1 MAVKLRTRLFLTV
14 ATVLALSIAASALLS
29 RRATLVEVHEVVSKP
44 LAVRAP
50 DLAAIAGRVQAHL
63 GRRGREGL
71 AAVLSSAAQ
80 DGGWQL
86 IVIDDGRH
94 VVAGSR
100 PDLATARVRRAAEDG
115 DLALDIDV
123 EGGRTA
129 LSVRGAP
136 PVTLREANGQPLYLY
151 VLPAPGGPQLP
162 LSRLLLPSWILVT
175 AVVGAVA
182 LVFTFALSRRILRP
196 VSALTIAAGRL
207 EEGRLDVQ
215 VDVKG
220 DDEIAGLA
228 RAFNAMA
235 ARLGATEQARRQMVT
250 DVAHELR
257 SPVTNLRCTLEAMQD
272 GLAPLDRAAVDAL
285 YEETLFLQR
294 LIADLQDLALA
305 EAGRLDLHVRPV
317 DITEIVRRA
326 VTPLAAAPGARI
338 TVDVPGPLPALAG
351 DPDRLEQILR
361 NLLTNAR
368 RHTPADG
375 TIAVRMTTS
384 GSAIRIVVSDTGRG
398 IEAAHL
404 PHVFDRFYR
413 ADASRARATGG
424 AGLGLAIV
432 RQLVAAHHGTV
443 EAQSDGPGRGARFVV
458 VLPLSAG

>member
-1 MAVKLRTRLFLTV
+1 
-14 ATVLALSIAASALLS
+14 VLA
-29 RRATLVEVHEVVSKP
+29 
-44 LAVRAP
+44 
-50 DLAAIAGRVQAHL
+50 
-63 GRRGREGL
+63 
-71 AAVLSSAAQ
+71 
-80 DGGWQL
+80 
-86 IVIDDGRH
+86 
-94 VVAGSR
+94 
-100 PDLATARVRRAAEDG
+100 
-115 DLALDIDV
+115 
-123 EGGRTA
+123 
-129 LSVRGAP
+129 VRGAP
-136 PVTLREANGQPLYLY
+136 PVSLRDAQGQPVYLY
-151 VLPAPGGPQLP
+151 VLPAPGGSQLP
-162 LSRLLLPSWILVT
+162 PSRLLLPSWILVT
-175 AVVGAVA
+175 AAIGAVA

-207 EEGRLDVQ
+207 EEGKLDVQ
-215 VDVKG
+215 VEVKG

-235 ARLGATEQARRQMVT
+235 SRLAATEQVRRQMVT

-285 YEETLFLQR
+285 HEETLFLQR

-305 EAGRLDLHVRPV
+305 EAGRLELHVTPV

-326 VTPLAAAPGARI
+326 VTPLAAASGARI
-338 TVDVPGPLPALAG
+338 TVAAPPTLPALAA

-375 TIAVRMTTS
+375 AIEVRMIPGDS
-384 GSAIRIVVSDTGRG
+384 SIRIVVSDTGRG

-432 RQLVAAHHGTV
+432 RQLVAAHHGTI
-443 EAQSDGPGRGARFVV
+443 EAESEGPGRGARFVV